1 MYFYEDILEEYNE
14 MGLEM
19 TWVMK
24 DGNEIMLKDM
34 EDSHIKNCL
43 NMLKRNEPNEIRR
56 GWIDI
61 FEDVQIKRRCEKIE
75 KIANEIKNKGNL

>member
-24 DGNEIMLKDM
+24 DGKEIMLKDM